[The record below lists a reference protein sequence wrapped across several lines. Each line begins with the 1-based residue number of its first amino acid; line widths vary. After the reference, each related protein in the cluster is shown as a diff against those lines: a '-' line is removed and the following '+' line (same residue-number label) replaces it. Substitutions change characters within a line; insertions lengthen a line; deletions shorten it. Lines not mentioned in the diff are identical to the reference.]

1 MTKEQEAPNG
11 GKLEGA
17 CFGGGEMPSLLQ
29 FVRLSFIVCVALTL
43 AGCVTVSNSLT
54 ADDIKS
60 LRYTGTTVS
69 FDPQVAIWWG
79 DGERAYAGSKGL
91 SDAQAADA
99 IKTPEGKAY
108 IHGQIASRVKAAMD
122 RHLPEK
128 LAGTRPVRV
137 DVVVKSMTI
146 PGAAQRI
153 IIGGTYMIGAEI
165 NLVDAKSGKVLV
177 SHPGVVAAAA
187 TGQGIA
193 GAVVEGMVAQQP
205 GVDRVIDNL
214 AIGYG
219 NWLKNSAT

>member
-1 MTKEQEAPNG
+1 MQG
-11 GKLEGA
+11 L
-17 CFGGGEMPSLLQ
+17 FQ
-29 FVRLSFIVCVALTL
+29 FVRLSLAACVALML
-43 AGCVTVSNSLT
+43 ASCVTVSNSLT

-108 IHGQIASRVKAAMD
+108 MHGQIASRVKAAMD
-122 RHLPEK
+122 RHMPEK
-128 LAGTRPVRV
+128 LAGARPVRV
-137 DVVVKSMTI
+137 DVRVKSMTI

-153 IIGGTYMIGAEI
+153 IIGGTYMIGAQI
-165 NLVDAKSGKVLV
+165 DLVDVKSGKVLV
-177 SHPGVVAAAA
+177 SHPGFLASAA
-187 TGQGIA
+187 TGQGIT
-193 GAVVEGMVAQQP
+193 GAVIEGIVAQQP